1 MPPVGVRGPYAK
13 NGVKLPSNN
22 NSNRQ
27 RRQKKIGHSPWMAQ
41 PGLCWRR
48 RLLLVVTSLLL
59 LIASACPS
67 PEGRKAFF
75 RRNSRQLR
83 RLSRLY
89 DWEVDERGAFRP
101 VIPSSQQN
109 RFSRSAVESNAPAAV
124 PAEGQQQQQPYCA
137 NDSYILNRILD
148 GYNRHKIPGGRVK
161 VMVEVWVQEITTIS
175 DITSDF
181 QLDIY
186 ISEMWN
192 DQALDYSYLEP
203 CKYNLSLNS
212 ILLEKLWTPN
222 SCFINSKTADIHRS
236 PFPNIFLLIYA
247 NGSVWTNYRL
257 KLQGPCEMDLTRFP
271 FDNVTCSLTFE
282 SFNYNTDE
290 VEMDWTSVGVEKMR
304 EQIELA
310 DYLLIDIVP
319 ERNTVPY
326 PAGYW
331 HELTMR
337 FRFSRRAGWYIL
349 QAYLPTYL
357 TIFISWISFVLG
369 TQAIPARTMLGVNSL
384 LAMTF
389 QFGNIIRNLPK
400 VSYVKAIDIWLLSCM
415 TFVFFSLLE
424 LAWVGYLSRKEADSR
439 EAAKAAQD
447 AAAAVVERVTVPP
460 PRYGSVDAGSAEGRH
475 NMQLFR
481 RRAGVVPL
489 TNDTDESATL
499 LDHPQRGGR
508 MKQPPNN
515 DYGYVPPGLLNG
527 SARGGVAAVQMDNN
541 VTSPPP
547 FVKKVPSLA
556 DFGFDTFAITSPAA
570 ATADED
576 EQFEPPQG
584 AATAP
589 CGGWFGTGGTSTPLS
604 SGRGRSQREQ
614 LALRIG

>member
-1 MPPVGVRGPYAK
+1 MMCQKWHNVIKGEHSNAVVSESKFVPLNFVGERSSLEALRGAWLDPKADEKRYKHSTATAGNDDK
-13 NGVKLPSNN
+13 KS
-22 NSNRQ
+22 
-27 RRQKKIGHSPWMAQ
+27 KIGHSPWMAQ

-48 RLLLVVTSLLL
+48 RLLLIVTSLLL
-59 LIASACPS
+59 LIASACPT

-109 RFSRSAVESNAPAAV
+109 RFSRSAVESGAPAAV

-236 PFPNIFLLIYA
+236 PFPNIFLLIY
-247 NGSVWTNYRL
+247 
-257 KLQGPCEMDLTRFP
+257 K
-271 FDNVTCSLTFE
+271 
-282 SFNYNTDE
+282 
-290 VEMDWTSVGVEKMR
+290 
-304 EQIELA
+304 
-310 DYLLIDIVP
+310 
-319 ERNTVPY
+319 PY

-460 PRYGSVDAGSAEGRH
+460 PRYGSVDAGNAAGRH
-475 NMQLFR
+475 NMQLLR

-489 TNDTDESATL
+489 TNETDESATL

-508 MKQPPNN
+508 MQQPPNN

-527 SARGGVAAVQMDNN
+527 SARGGGAAVQMDNT

-570 ATADED
+570 AADED
-576 EQFEPPQG
+576 EQFEPPPVAAPTPAAAGLAPAAPPRPSPAAEAVPNGNNWHFELGFSG
-584 AATAP
+584 A
-589 CGGWFGTGGTSTPLS
+589 
-604 SGRGRSQREQ
+604 
-614 LALRIG
+614 